1 MSIDAVHLACNLMIA
16 SEIKIRTPVFLTY
29 SSIIKSQR
37 QQSLWIITSINTLVS
52 IETRGQ
58 SKPNVILRPKIKKV
72 QLVWQECNFSVVQ
85 KTVIYQITI
94 ADPILISIILN
105 ICYIFVISKKNDTNK
120 IQTMIKWISNK
131 SVLAMWLT
139 VSLYSAID
147 CIKGLIF

>member
-1 MSIDAVHLACNLMIA
+1 MQFILRATWWLHLKK
-16 SEIKIRTPVFLTY
+16 KIRTPVFLTY

>member
-37 QQSLWIITSINTLVS
+37 QQSLWKITSINTLVS

-58 SKPNVILRPKIKKV
+58 SKPNVILRPIIKKV